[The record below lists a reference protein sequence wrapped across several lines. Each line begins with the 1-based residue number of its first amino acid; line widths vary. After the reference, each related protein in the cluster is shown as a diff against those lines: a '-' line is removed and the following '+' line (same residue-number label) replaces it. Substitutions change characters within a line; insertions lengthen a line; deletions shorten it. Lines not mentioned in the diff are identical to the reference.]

1 MKIKI
6 NNYCIKMNIAYKSF
20 ALHLRY
26 SPRKHSAFVAGY
38 PFLQQVIKLASSITA
53 TSYPKG
59 YS

>member
-1 MKIKI
+1 
-6 NNYCIKMNIAYKSF
+6 MNIAYKSF

-26 SPRKHSAFVAGY
+26 SPRKHSAFVAGH
-38 PFLQQVIKLASSITA
+38 PFLQRVIELAGSLTA